1 MDSVTQELLLG
12 VARTKVCVGTKK
24 AGIKVG
30 RASPPNPS
38 DSPHK

>member
-1 MDSVTQELLLG
+1 MQKLLLG

-30 RASPPNPS
+30 RASPSNPR
-38 DSPHK
+38 DSPHE